1 MSRAWQTGYTGS
13 VHSTIWGIVKY
24 SFYTQKLTNQHTMNV
39 GKPEVAGSTPA
50 SSILS
55 ARVTQWSECGSY
67 ERSF

>member
-1 MSRAWQTGYTGS
+1 
-13 VHSTIWGIVKY
+13 
-24 SFYTQKLTNQHTMNV
+24 MNV

-67 ERSF
+67 ERSFWLPIDHNHADNLQLRLL